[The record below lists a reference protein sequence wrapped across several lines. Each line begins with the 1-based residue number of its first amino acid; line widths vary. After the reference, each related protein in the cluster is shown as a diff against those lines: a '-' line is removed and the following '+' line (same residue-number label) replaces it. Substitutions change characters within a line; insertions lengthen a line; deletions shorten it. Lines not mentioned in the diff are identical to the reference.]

1 MARIAR
7 HVVDLPF
14 DDRLGRLEAPVRADA
29 IHLTVFFA
37 VLLDRFW
44 RLGRLRVLQDHSCGW
59 GLE

>member
-14 DDRLGRLEAPVRADA
+14 NDRLGRLKATVRADA
-29 IHLTVFFA
+29 IHVAVFFA
-37 VLLDRFW
+37 VLLDRFR
-44 RLGRLRVLQDHSCGW
+44 RLGRLRVLQDHSRGW